1 MTTCFLLCLI
11 AEPWHGKMETEIE
24 SQEHRLNLLEKQIA
38 IVQRQNSDCLGRKPI
53 EDVTGVIF
61 KRRRFYLPSSY
72 IEVN

>member
-38 IVQRQNSDCLGRKPI
+38 IVQRQNFGLFGK
-53 EDVTGVIF
+53 ET
-61 KRRRFYLPSSY
+61 Y
-72 IEVN
+72 